1 MDNQSQSGQPQ
12 PQAGPLG
19 APQQSGVPQQ
29 SDVYVAQP
37 VGEQPGAQNQQ
48 NQQSQP
54 GAQAQAQQVPVQPQH
69 TAQSQYAQAYA
80 QHQVPSAQPAQQP
93 KKSSGGKT
101 FLFGFLGALV
111 ACVLALGVATATNMF
126 GLGRTVLGSVGGTT
140 IEAAE
145 EGASLAEAVAAK
157 CLPSVVSVDVYS
169 TQQQQGTSIYDFLFG
184 YGYNSQQSNEPEQVS
199 MGSGVVISEDG
210 YIITNYHVVE
220 SGDSFKV
227 NAEGDTYDAE
237 LVGSDSSSDVAV
249 LKVKGDVKMTPI
261 EIGDSDDI
269 SIGEWVMAIGSPF
282 GLEQSVST
290 GIISATSRSQIME
303 GTSDPYSGTVT
314 ESMYYPNMI
323 QTDAAINPGNS
334 GGALVDDNGKLIG
347 INTLITSYSGNYAGV
362 GFAIP
367 SNYAV
372 KLAQDIIDGKEPS
385 HAALG
390 VNLTTLTPNVAE
402 RYGFA
407 ESEGAYVSS
416 VIEGSP
422 ADAAG
427 LQIGDIIIGFDGEK
441 VTSASDLTL
450 DVRTKQPGD
459 EVELTI
465 NRDGEEKAISVTL
478 GSSEV
483 TQKADSQSD
492 SGQEQQGGQGGNG
505 GYGQGGYGGR

>member
-1 MDNQSQSGQPQ
+1 MDQLPQSGSQQPGSSGSSQ
-12 PQAGPLG
+12 LG
-19 APQQSGVPQQ
+19 APQGTQDLQQ
-29 SDVYVAQP
+29 GEVYVAQP
-37 VGEQPGAQNQQ
+37 VGGQSGAEAGAQGQPQPLPHNQYA
-48 NQQSQP
+48 
-54 GAQAQAQQVPVQPQH
+54 GAYQQVQQPQ
-69 TAQSQYAQAYA
+69 
-80 QHQVPSAQPAQQP
+80 PP
-93 KKSSGGKT
+93 KKNSGGKT

-126 GLGRTVLGSVGGTT
+126 GFGRTVLGSVGGTT

-145 EGASLAEAVAAK
+145 EEASLAEAVAAK

-169 TQQQQGTSIYDFLFG
+169 SQQQQQSSIYDFLFG
-184 YGYNSQQSNEPEQVS
+184 YGYNSPQSNEPVQTS

-210 YIITNYHVVE
+210 YIVTNYHVVE
-220 SGDSFKV
+220 GGDSFKV
-227 NAEGDTYDAE
+227 NAEGDTFDAD
-237 LVGSDSSSDVAV
+237 LVGSDASSDIAV
-249 LKVKGDVKMTPI
+249 LKIKGEVMMTPV
-261 EIGDSDDI
+261 EISDSDDI

-303 GTSDPYSGTVT
+303 GTSDPYSGTIT

-367 SNYAV
+367 SNYALR
-372 KLAQDIIDGKEPS
+372 LAQDIIDGKEPS
-385 HAALG
+385 YAALG

-407 ESEGAYVSS
+407 ESEGAYISS

-422 ADAAG
+422 ADMAG
-427 LQIGDIIIGFDGEK
+427 LKIGDIIIGFNGEK

-450 DVRTKQPGD
+450 DIRTKQPGD

-465 NRDGEEKAISVTL
+465 NRDGEEKTVEVTL

-483 TQKADSQSD
+483 AQKSD
-492 SGQEQQGGQGGNG
+492 SGKSGNSSQGQGQGGQNT
-505 GYGQGGYGGR
+505 QR